1 MKKLIANGIMTSL
14 NASLDFDT
22 ASLIAE
28 EKRSNLGCSEFY
40 GVRFA
45 KDLGY

>member
-1 MKKLIANGIMTSL
+1 MPEVMKKLIANGIMTSL

-28 EKRSNLGCSEFY
+28 
-40 GVRFA
+40 
-45 KDLGY
+45 DLGNGTCRSWKNFIA